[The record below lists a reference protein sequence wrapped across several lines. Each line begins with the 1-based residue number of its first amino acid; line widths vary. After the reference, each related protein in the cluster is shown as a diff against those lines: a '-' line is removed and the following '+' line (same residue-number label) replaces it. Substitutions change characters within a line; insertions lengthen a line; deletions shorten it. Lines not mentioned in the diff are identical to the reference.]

1 MGHIVADTGL
11 LGPGG
16 RQVISKAMDTDR
28 ERQQQHARLAARI
41 ASARDR
47 DAFIVLFDYFAPR
60 LNAYLRR
67 LGSDAA
73 SAEDLVQEVMTV
85 LWHKAQLFDPQK
97 SSLATWLFR
106 IARNRR
112 IDGAR
117 RDRSHL
123 IDPED
128 PIFQPDAPDQ
138 ADVELEARQRD
149 ERVRAAMSDLP
160 DNQAELLR
168 YAYFIGLTHSEI
180 AEQTGLPLGT
190 VKSRIRLAF
199 KRLRAVLEAD
209 PRADIL

>member
-1 MGHIVADTGL
+1 
-11 LGPGG
+11 
-16 RQVISKAMDTDR
+16 MDMNR

-47 DAFIVLFDYFAPR
+47 DAFIVLFDHFAPR

-67 LGSDAA
+67 LGLDPAA
-73 SAEDLVQEVMTV
+73 AEDMAQDVMAV
-85 LWHKAQLFDPQK
+85 LWHKADLFDAQK

-123 IDPED
+123 IDPTD
-128 PIFQPDAPDQ
+128 PIFLPDAPEQ
-138 ADVELEARQRD
+138 ADAGMEASQRD
-149 ERVRAAMSDLP
+149 ERVRIAMSDLP

-168 YAYFIGLTHSEI
+168 YAYFVGLTQSEI

-199 KRLRAVLEAD
+199 KRLRAALEAD
-209 PRADIL
+209 PKADID